1 MDRMYGN
8 SRPFGSYD
16 VRDQKGQVLDLS
28 ASQFMN
34 SHLPPYAI
42 LPYPMPNP
50 QYHYHTQRP
59 RISGDVQEVPGKS
72 GQKHLKE
79 TDAIQYLNQ
88 VLITPV
94 SPKKCEILIYV
105 S

>member
-1 MDRMYGN
+1 MYGN
-8 SRPFGSYD
+8 SRPFGSFD
-16 VRDQKGQVLDLS
+16 VRDQKGQVRDMS

-50 QYHYHTQRP
+50 SYHFHNQHP
-59 RISGDVQEVPGKS
+59 RVPGDIQEVTGKS

-88 VLITPV
+88 VSIP
-94 SPKKCEILIYV
+94 PGPP
-105 S
+105 

>member
-1 MDRMYGN
+1 MDRLYGN

-16 VRDQKGQVLDLS
+16 VRDQKGQGVDMS

-34 SHLPPYAI
+34 SHLPPYAL

-50 QYHYHTQRP
+50 SYHYHTQRP
-59 RISGDVQEVPGKS
+59 RVSGEVQEVPGKS

-88 VLITPV
+88 V
-94 SPKKCEILIYV
+94 
-105 S
+105 